1 MLRGFY
7 TAAAGMVAQ
16 QRKTDL
22 LTNNMANSNT
32 PGFKADQS
40 SLRAFPEL
48 LLQRMGKQTV
58 PVENAFSIPSSSMV
72 GAVNTGVYMQEVL
85 PKFLQG
91 DLQETQNKTDLALQD
106 LNPNSTSAVFFSVQD
121 KDGNVKYTRNGNFT
135 LDGEGY
141 LTTANGLYVLDRGGN
156 RIRLNSVDFTVD
168 SSGQISEQG
177 RQAGTLGIAIAANS
191 NSLIKEGAGLYRM
204 DNNSAL
210 PQAPGASFQVKQGC
224 LERSNVDV
232 SQTMTDM
239 LSAYR
244 SFEANQK
251 VLQAYDHSMD
261 KAVNEVG
268 RVNG

>member
-7 TAAAGMVAQ
+7 TAAAGMIAQ

-58 PVENAFSIPSSSMV
+58 PVDNSFTIPSSSLV

-91 DLQETQNKTDLALQD
+91 DLQETQNNTDLALQD
-106 LNPNSTSAVFFSVQD
+106 LNPNSTSSVFFSVQD
-121 KDGNVKYTRNGNFT
+121 KDGSVKYTRNGNFT
-135 LDGEGY
+135 LDGDGN
-141 LTTANGLYVLDRGGN
+141 LTTADGLYVLDSNGKK
-156 RIRLNSVDFTVD
+156 IRLDSVDFTVD
-168 SSGQISEQG
+168 SNGQINQQG
-177 RQAGTLGIAIAANS
+177 RRVATIGVAYAANT
-191 NSLIKEGAGLYRM
+191 NSLVKEGDGLYRM
-204 DNNSAL
+204 EDNSAL
-210 PQAPGASFQVKQGC
+210 PQAPGTSFQLKQGY
-224 LERSNVDV
+224 LESSNVDTTQ
-232 SQTMTDM
+232 SMTDM

>member
-191 NSLIKEGAGLYRM
+191 NSLIKEGDGLYRM
-204 DNNSAL
+204 DKNSAL

>member
-7 TAAAGMVAQ
+7 TAAAGMIAQ

-58 PVENAFSIPSSSMV
+58 PVENAFSIPSSSTV

-106 LNPNSTSAVFFSVQD
+106 LNPNSTSSAFFSVQD

-156 RIRLNSVDFTVD
+156 RIHLNSVDFTVD

-177 RQAGTLGIAIAANS
+177 SQAGTLGIAIAANP
-191 NSLIKEGAGLYRM
+191 NSLIKEG
-204 DNNSAL
+204 D
-210 PQAPGASFQVKQGC
+210 
-224 LERSNVDV
+224 
-232 SQTMTDM
+232 
-239 LSAYR
+239 
-244 SFEANQK
+244 
-251 VLQAYDHSMD
+251 
-261 KAVNEVG
+261 
-268 RVNG
+268 